1 MIDIIEN
8 VFGKD
13 LDAKDTS
20 QNKGWGLLGPGGAAG
35 PFGKRVRKKNKPRF
49 VQTTQAKKRGPRDVT
64 VRDGIVTCVMSGV
77 HLIQVRRVIS
87 IVNGWDLDR

>member
-1 MIDIIEN
+1 MADGKHKYTLLQFQERLIDIIEN

-35 PFGKRVRKKNKPRF
+35 PFGKRVRNKAEVCSDHPSKKKGSAR
-49 VQTTQAKKRGPRDVT
+49 RDCT
-64 VRDGIVTCVMSGV
+64 
-77 HLIQVRRVIS
+77 
-87 IVNGWDLDR
+87 

>member
-1 MIDIIEN
+1 MADGKHKYTLLQFQERLIDIIEN

-49 VQTTQAKKRGPRDVT
+49 VQTAQQKNCWGEAFLWTDV
-64 VRDGIVTCVMSGV
+64 R
-77 HLIQVRRVIS
+77 
-87 IVNGWDLDR
+87 